1 MRFLPGC
8 LLLLVPM
15 ALGAQ
20 EMVTLNQSLSMGL
33 NASQARADDSISRSS
48 TVQTDYR
55 FDLGLPIVAYRLGAL
70 NLGGDLGWVRQTN
83 DGHSDS
89 ALTLSTIGL
98 GGSLFPYQPY
108 HVSFDYAHITN
119 PDLFSSGKASSDT
132 WGLGLAYHGPIVQ
145 SLRMAYRQGTSS
157 GTTRGG
163 FSSFGLADDQ
173 HRGNTDLRF
182 QGDWLEANNGGLLWR
197 NTTLAASAST
207 NLSKDWYFLNN
218 LHSQTSQGSSQT
230 QFTSNLIGRAGGWTA
245 LTSLNSGYDEASNQ
259 SSRTLGLGQSLAHT
273 WGRLSGFTTLGFA
286 TASASGEA
294 PAAPPAAHLSLGA
307 VYKLTQDWSV
317 LGDVSGGWT
326 GSREA
331 LGPATGPT
339 TSPAGQPRTLHAGL
353 NWGGELVDQLQQA
366 LFYWT
371 NLRFQ
376 RRLEED
382 YPPGYLSPEVTQIML
397 RRRREQSGKMTFAT
411 DIYRSDNDLGHQTWY
426 RVRGGLNL
434 GTGLMVQTQGDLR
447 KDESFSDASTQ
458 RKEQNLTLYGVQRLG
473 RDSLS
478 FNYGYSQS
486 SQTAQGGSNGP
497 PSSTSTT
504 YAVGYSTFLANVPLT
519 TYLIRSIDATGL
531 VTNNLSAF
539 TSAVYGRV
547 QFRITYQHGWRSNGS
562 RGDQISLN
570 LARAFDTI
578 ALWGGQDN

>member
-1 MRFLPGC
+1 MRSLPGC

-20 EMVTLNQSLSMGL
+20 EVVTLSQSLSMGL
-33 NASQARADDSISRSS
+33 NASQARAEDSFSRSS
-48 TVQTDYR
+48 TLQTDYR
-55 FDLGLPIVAYRLGAL
+55 FDVGMPIVAYRLGAL
-70 NLGGDLGWVRQTN
+70 NLGGNLDWVRQNN
-83 DGHSDS
+83 DGQSDS
-89 ALTLSTIGL
+89 ALALSTIGL
-98 GGSLFPYQPY
+98 AGSLFPYQPY
-108 HVSFDYAHITN
+108 HVSFDYTHLTN
-119 PDLFSSGKASSDT
+119 PDLFSSGKANSDT

-145 SLRMAYRQGTSS
+145 SLRMAYRQGTTS

-182 QGDWLEANNGGLLWR
+182 QGDWLEANNDGLLWR
-197 NTTLAASAST
+197 NTALVASAST
-207 NLSKDWYFLNN
+207 TLSKDWYFLNN
-218 LHSQTSQGSSQT
+218 LHAQSSQGSSQT
-230 QFTSNLIGRAGGWTA
+230 QFTSNLIGRTGGWTA
-245 LTSLNSGYDEASNQ
+245 MTSLNSGYDAFPGQ

-286 TASASGEA
+286 TASTAGEA
-294 PAAPPAAHLSLGA
+294 PAPPPAAHLSLGA
-307 VYKLTQDWSV
+307 VYKLTQAWSV

-326 GSREA
+326 GQREA
-331 LGPATGPT
+331 LGPATGQ
-339 TSPAGQPRTLHAGL
+339 AGQPRTLHAGL
-353 NWGGELVDQLQQA
+353 NWGGELVDQMQQA

-382 YPPGYLSPEVTQIML
+382 YPPGYLSPEVTQIVL
-397 RRRREQSGKMTFAT
+397 RRRREQSGTMTFAT

-434 GTGLMVQTQGDLR
+434 GTGLMVQTMGDLR
-447 KDESFSDASTQ
+447 KDEGFSDSTTQ
-458 RKEQNLTLYGVQRLG
+458 RKEQNLTLYGIQRLG

-486 SQTAQGGSNGP
+486 SQTAQGGADGP
-497 PSSTSTT
+497 PSSTTTT
-504 YAVGYSTFLANVPLT
+504 YAVGYNTFLANVPLS
-519 TYLIRSIDATGL
+519 TYLTRSIDATGL
-531 VTNNLSAF
+531 VTNNFIAF
-539 TSAVYGRV
+539 TSAMYGRV

-570 LARAFDTI
+570 LARAFETI
-578 ALWGGQDN
+578 ALWGQGD